1 MRSSKSSG
9 LSTRRIEGGQGGTRE
24 ERGRGAG
31 WHSPFSE
38 LDLAEPPALLLALI
52 MHFEDG
58 RDGSRAPSEGFSP
71 CRALL
76 PRSAGGAVAV
86 SSGCVG
92 EGGVRACPPPSTVF
106 LAFRVTLQSHSAE
119 SVCCS
124 LSSAPQRVPSW
135 GPSVSPEFSLP
146 KRPVLDGL
154 WLILL
159 LFHMLARNSRMRISF
174 GVSCELLCVLSPM
187 VPAGGWKAECPH
199 VGHRN

>member
-38 LDLAEPPALLLALI
+38 LDLPEPPALLLALI

-76 PRSAGGAVAV
+76 PRSAGGAVAI

-106 LAFRVTLQSHSAE
+106 LAFRVTLRSHSAE
-119 SVCCS
+119 LSAAPSLQPPRGCPPGVPLLA
-124 LSSAPQRVPSW
+124 LSSAFPNTQYW
-135 GPSVSPEFSLP
+135 MVS
-146 KRPVLDGL
+146 D
-154 WLILL
+154 
-159 LFHMLARNSRMRISF
+159 
-174 GVSCELLCVLSPM
+174 
-187 VPAGGWKAECPH
+187 
-199 VGHRN
+199 